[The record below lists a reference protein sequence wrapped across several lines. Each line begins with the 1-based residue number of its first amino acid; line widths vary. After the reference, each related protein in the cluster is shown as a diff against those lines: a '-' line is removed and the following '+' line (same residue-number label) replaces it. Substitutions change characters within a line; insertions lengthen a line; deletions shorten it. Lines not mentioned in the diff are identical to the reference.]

1 MGVAARVRERGAA
14 PALESGAAGRARLSR
29 EGALQI
35 EVGECELGLPG
46 KARGHGEL
54 DPPDATTD
62 QGTDLQQLQ
71 PDGAAGGIGK
81 LGVAERDP
89 AQLAE
94 QHVSHR
100 REPQAQLVGLHG
112 RRRRAVGEQVELA
125 FLDAVFHLAAGAI
138 EIFVEAAGV
147 DLFPAQAGHHET
159 RIGTVGQVLGL
170 AHNPPRSAP
179 GGLCLVGEIPE
190 QPSRLAGGSAQ
201 PRCLPGL
208 GRQHRLQARVGR
220 QAEQVSDTLGLAPR
234 HQLLAAEARIAA
246 QHDPHLRPAGPDAG
260 DDPGDLVDRAGGPVD
275 VGGAQLGAEQEPAAE
290 DVERQV
296 AIAVV
301 VAMEEPTF
309 LLAVDRVVG
318 GVEVEHDLLRRS
330 LVAIEEDVHE
340 QCFQARRIV
349 IDLVILPGL
358 APRPVLQPVERALA
372 GHRRTVRTLGLELA
386 GQHMEQRVVTKLIVV
401 VQVFIAEREGEHAL
415 ADQGLDRVLEQSW
428 VAPVGETAG
437 HPTDQPEAA
446 IQPPQQ
452 QPSGIR
458 CDDSAIEPGHNLV
471 PFNRFKFEQCWATL
485 CLHRG
490 LSGIAVSDW
499 RIAIFRDSPPRCI
512 KGFEKSGLGRGGRL
526 LGVAGSDGVTGA
538 AEQTAL
544 RSMGSEPGS
553 NAVSAGS
560 TGTPVN
566 SGRATRVGDSVWPMR
581 FSREVYVR

>member
-1 MGVAARVRERGAA
+1 MVRHNRAA
-14 PALESGAAGRARLSR
+14 S
-29 EGALQI
+29 Q
-35 EVGECELGLPG
+35 
-46 KARGHGEL
+46 
-54 DPPDATTD
+54 D
-62 QGTDLQQLQ
+62 
-71 PDGAAGGIGK
+71 
-81 LGVAERDP
+81 
-89 AQLAE
+89 
-94 QHVSHR
+94 
-100 REPQAQLVGLHG
+100 
-112 RRRRAVGEQVELA
+112 
-125 FLDAVFHLAAGAI
+125 
-138 EIFVEAAGV
+138 
-147 DLFPAQAGHHET
+147 
-159 RIGTVGQVLGL
+159 
-170 AHNPPRSAP
+170 
-179 GGLCLVGEIPE
+179 
-190 QPSRLAGGSAQ
+190 
-201 PRCLPGL
+201 L
-208 GRQHRLQARVGR
+208 GRQHRLQARIGR
-220 QAEQVSDTLGLAPR
+220 QAEQVSDTIGLAPR

-301 VAMEEPTF
+301 VAMEEARSARAPHAF

-512 KGFEKSGLGRGGRL
+512 KGFEKSGL
-526 LGVAGSDGVTGA
+526 DT
-538 AEQTAL
+538 L
-544 RSMGSEPGS
+544 RVFCRFVPTQHSPCQRTFECNNPDSPDP
-553 NAVSAGS
+553 
-560 TGTPVN
+560 T
-566 SGRATRVGDSVWPMR
+566 SGIPHS
-581 FSREVYVR
+581 

>member
-1 MGVAARVRERGAA
+1 
-14 PALESGAAGRARLSR
+14 
-29 EGALQI
+29 
-35 EVGECELGLPG
+35 
-46 KARGHGEL
+46 
-54 DPPDATTD
+54 
-62 QGTDLQQLQ
+62 
-71 PDGAAGGIGK
+71 
-81 LGVAERDP
+81 
-89 AQLAE
+89 
-94 QHVSHR
+94 
-100 REPQAQLVGLHG
+100 
-112 RRRRAVGEQVELA
+112 
-125 FLDAVFHLAAGAI
+125 
-138 EIFVEAAGV
+138 
-147 DLFPAQAGHHET
+147 
-159 RIGTVGQVLGL
+159 
-170 AHNPPRSAP
+170 
-179 GGLCLVGEIPE
+179 
-190 QPSRLAGGSAQ
+190 
-201 PRCLPGL
+201 
-208 GRQHRLQARVGR
+208 
-220 QAEQVSDTLGLAPR
+220 
-234 HQLLAAEARIAA
+234 
-246 QHDPHLRPAGPDAG
+246 
-260 DDPGDLVDRAGGPVD
+260 
-275 VGGAQLGAEQEPAAE
+275 
-290 DVERQV
+290 
-296 AIAVV
+296 
-301 VAMEEPTF
+301 MEEPTF

-512 KGFEKSGLGRGGRL
+512 KGFEKSGLVL
-526 LGVAGSDGVTGA
+526 VGVGVNLIGKD
-538 AEQTAL
+538 QTIVC
-544 RSMGSEPGS
+544 RI
-553 NAVSAGS
+553 
-560 TGTPVN
+560 
-566 SGRATRVGDSVWPMR
+566 RD
-581 FSREVYVR
+581 F